1 LPNRIQWGKILHDRR
16 EDDDMNIDLT
26 GGTVLPVITDADP
39 MLKRPSAAI
48 GEPTEEIRQLARDM
62 LATMYEQRG
71 IGLAAVQVAR
81 PLRMLVLDAGTP
93 ETRRPMVMIDPV
105 IEWAK
110 KRGFEMEEG
119 CLSLPG
125 RRVPV
130 TRPSDIKV
138 TYTDLE
144 GNRVTRDLGG
154 MPARIVQ
161 HEIDHLDGI
170 LITDRRAA

>member
-1 LPNRIQWGKILHDRR
+1 MD
-16 EDDDMNIDLT
+16 IDLS
-26 GGTVLPVITDADP
+26 GGDVLPIITDADP

-48 GEPTEEIRQLARDM
+48 GEPTDDIRKLARDM
-62 LATMYEQRG
+62 LATMYAGNG

-81 PLRMLVLDAGTP
+81 PVRMLVLDAGTP
-93 ETRRPMVMIDPV
+93 DARRPMVMIDPV

-110 KRGFEMEEG
+110 KRGFEMQEG

-125 RRVPV
+125 KLVPV

-138 TYTDLE
+138 SYTDLE

-154 MPARIVQ
+154 MPARIAQ
-161 HEIDHLDGI
+161 HEIDHMDGV
-170 LITDRRAA
+170 LITDRAA

>member
-1 LPNRIQWGKILHDRR
+1 M
-16 EDDDMNIDLT
+16 DMDLS
-26 GGTVLPVITDADP
+26 GGDVLPIITDADP

-48 GEPTEEIRQLARDM
+48 GEVTDEIRTLARDM
-62 LATMYEQRG
+62 LATMYSQRG

-93 ETRRPMVMIDPV
+93 EAPRPMVLVDPV

-125 RRVPV
+125 RRLPV

-138 TYTDLE
+138 SYTDLE

-161 HEIDHLDGI
+161 HEIDHLDGV
-170 LITDRRAA
+170 LITDRAA